1 MYTNSGYL
9 NNSLIDFMDKSK
21 PLIVGSCGTYRL
33 ITKEKLPTYRPKG
46 RLDYQL
52 IYIAAGKGHFFIN
65 GKEEIVPAG
74 HMVLYRP
81 KEVQKYNYYG
91 ADKTEVYWVHF
102 TGSNIKNILKEYHLP
117 SSGNIIYTGN
127 SSVFHEIFRKM
138 ISELQMCKPHFE
150 EYLSMLL
157 KEIFLHISRQTFE
170 NKKCNTFVHA
180 EMEESTKYFNNHY
193 NTDIN
198 IENYAASKH
207 MSTCWFIRN
216 FKDYNGISPMRYIL
230 NLRIANAKNLLHTT
244 SYTIAEIADIV
255 GYDNALY
262 FSKLFKKYTGLSPS
276 EYRKQQTV

>member
-33 ITKEKLPTYRPKG
+33 ITKEKLPTHRPKG
-46 RLDYQL
+46 RVDYQL
-52 IYIAAGKGHFFIN
+52 LYVAAGKGHFFIN
-65 GKEEIVPAG
+65 GKEEIVTAG

-81 KEVQKYNYYG
+81 KEVQKYVYFG
-91 ADKTEVYWVHF
+91 MDKTEVYWVHF
-102 TGSNIKNILKEYHLP
+102 TGSDVKNILKQYHLP
-117 SSGNIIYTGN
+117 SSGNVFYTGN
-127 SSVFHEIFRKM
+127 SSIFHELFRKM

-157 KEIFLHISRQTFE
+157 REIFIHISRQTFE
-170 NKKCNTFVHA
+170 NKKYNTFIHA
-180 EMEESTKYFNNHY
+180 EMEESTKFFNDYY

-198 IENYAASKH
+198 IENYAISKH
-207 MSTCWFIRN
+207 MSTCWFIRS
-216 FKDYNGISPMRYIL
+216 FKDYNGVSPMRYIL

-244 SYTIAEIADIV
+244 SYTIAEIANIV